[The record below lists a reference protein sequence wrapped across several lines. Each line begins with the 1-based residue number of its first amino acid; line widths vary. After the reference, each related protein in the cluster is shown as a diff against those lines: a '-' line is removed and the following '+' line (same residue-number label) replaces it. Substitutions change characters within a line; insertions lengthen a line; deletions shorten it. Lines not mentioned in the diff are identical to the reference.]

1 MEDTNTILSQKRF
14 CEDILKCNIS
24 EKTVQGT
31 KYYVGITRKET
42 IVIDDDQG
50 GEGGVFPLKSLQNE
64 KNRKVGEKDAPSQ
77 P

>member
-42 IVIDDDQG
+42 IVIDDD
-50 GEGGVFPLKSLQNE
+50 
-64 KNRKVGEKDAPSQ
+64 
-77 P
+77 